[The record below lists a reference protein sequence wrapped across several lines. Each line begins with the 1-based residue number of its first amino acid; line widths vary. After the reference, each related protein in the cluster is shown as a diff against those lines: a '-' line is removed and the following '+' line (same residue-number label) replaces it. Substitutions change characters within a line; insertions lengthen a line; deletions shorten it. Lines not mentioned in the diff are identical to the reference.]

1 MSKKVLVTGGA
12 GYIGSIAVHQLLD
25 AGYEVVVLD
34 NLEKGHA
41 RAVPKDVELI
51 QADLRRP
58 DEIEVAFDSV
68 DDLDAVMHFAAYAAA
83 GESVEV
89 PQAYY
94 QNNTAGTAN
103 LLEAIVKRGINNFVF
118 SSTCATYGQPQKLP
132 VDEKHPLSPESPYGH
147 SKLLVEEMLKWFA
160 QLSKLNSVRLRY
172 FNAAGALPDGSIG
185 EDKTPTTNLVPA
197 AMQAALGQREFT
209 LYGDDY
215 ETPDGSC
222 LRDYIHVLD
231 LADAHIK
238 ALEKLSNDTIEG
250 TDVFNLGVGEG
261 YSNLEII
268 DKVKEVSS
276 KDFKVKIGPRRE
288 GDPAK
293 IYADN
298 TKAREVLNWTP
309 QFGLDEIIQSAWRW
323 HSSYPLGY
331 DSVDQ

>member
-83 GESVEV
+83 GESMEI

-185 EDKTPTTNLVPA
+185 EHKTPTTNLIPA

-323 HSSYPLGY
+323 HSTHPNGY
-331 DSVDQ
+331 QTYH